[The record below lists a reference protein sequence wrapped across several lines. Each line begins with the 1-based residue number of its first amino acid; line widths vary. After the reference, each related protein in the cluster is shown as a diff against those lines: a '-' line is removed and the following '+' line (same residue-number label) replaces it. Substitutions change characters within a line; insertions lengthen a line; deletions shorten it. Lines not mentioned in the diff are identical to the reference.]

1 MDETD
6 KNICHFCGEE
16 VDEENKFLCKNCN
29 TIYHKKCLLDNDGL
43 CKICNHDNMNDLQL
57 EEEIHFKEENNQE
70 TNINENS
77 TQGEEAEL
85 KDNKF
90 CTNCGQL
97 LQDGQCYCPKC
108 GMKADEVDKDK
119 TRKNLVSPKYKKNYL
134 IIIICIIGISII
146 GVSVY
151 NYKKK
156 QEQQQVRIEY
166 IQLVKEYQEE
176 VLLAGSNLEDIS
188 DTVQKYWHENIFE
201 DKHGSSIDSAILM
214 AVLDKNE
221 EIELAKT
228 YDEEIQSLYSK
239 LKSIPEGSEDL
250 SDILNIISDTYN
262 SYTNFYDF
270 AIEPSGNYNEY
281 SDKNSSKTDDFLDK
295 YRVLENYIETD
306 KEFGNTNTKEVS

>member
-1 MDETD
+1 
-6 KNICHFCGEE
+6 
-16 VDEENKFLCKNCN
+16 
-29 TIYHKKCLLDNDGL
+29 
-43 CKICNHDNMNDLQL
+43 MNDLQL
-57 EEEIHFKEENNQE
+57 EKEIPSEENNQE
-70 TNINENS
+70 TNINEKS
-77 TQGEEAEL
+77 IQSEEIEL

-97 LQDGQCYCPKC
+97 LQDGQCYCSKC

-119 TRKNLVSPKYKKNYL
+119 PGKNIVAPKFNKKYL
-134 IIIICIIGISII
+134 IIILCIIGISII
-146 GVSVY
+146 GISTY
-151 NYKKK
+151 NYNKK
-156 QEQQQVRIEY
+156 QEQQQARIEY
-166 IQLVKEYQEE
+166 IQLVKEYQAE
-176 VLLAGSNLEDIS
+176 VLLAGANLEDIS

-214 AVLDKNE
+214 AILDKNE

-250 SDILNIISDTYN
+250 SDVLNIISDTYN

-270 AIEPSGNYNEY
+270 AIEPTGNYNEY

-306 KEFGNTNTKEVS
+306 TEFSNTNTKEVS